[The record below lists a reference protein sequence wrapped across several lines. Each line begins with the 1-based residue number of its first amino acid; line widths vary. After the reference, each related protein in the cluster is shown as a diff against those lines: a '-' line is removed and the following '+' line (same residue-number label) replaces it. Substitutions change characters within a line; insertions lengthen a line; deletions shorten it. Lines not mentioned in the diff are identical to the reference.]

1 MIKIINKMKVILD
14 NIKIEHFE
22 YNKKHEM
29 MNWPNSFDL
38 FRWESILSI
47 YFNFINYD
55 YMRAMKD
62 DEEYMLLIAN
72 LELIDKNS
80 MNIDPYKIIEKYD
93 GYVVVIDIKK
103 ISKGPFHKKWMIDI
117 IDNEKLDK
125 ETIFLNKNFILEKIE
140 NHKKYY
146 QRYKFYIDFFEMKK
160 ASKSIIKNG
169 EFPFIGKF
177 KIKKNDEY
185 ISLNDSVNKPF
196 YQKYNTQ
203 IYGDHVKVN
212 GIGIIYNIV
221 YYLKSKNVSM
231 NDIHLCFTFNTNNI
245 KFYLEIIS
253 NNANLL
259 DEIINSFFKITEQNF
274 MEYDII
280 ETDNSKIDISNMIV
294 VYNMIDCK
302 SYTIYNKFS

>member
-146 QRYKFYIDFFEMKK
+146 QRYKFYMDFFEMKK

>member
-1 MIKIINKMKVILD
+1 M
-14 NIKIEHFE
+14 
-22 YNKKHEM
+22 
-29 MNWPNSFDL
+29 
-38 FRWESILSI
+38 
-47 YFNFINYD
+47 
-55 YMRAMKD
+55 
-62 DEEYMLLIAN
+62 
-72 LELIDKNS
+72 
-80 MNIDPYKIIEKYD
+80 
-93 GYVVVIDIKK
+93 
-103 ISKGPFHKKWMIDI
+103 
-117 IDNEKLDK
+117 
-125 ETIFLNKNFILEKIE
+125 
-140 NHKKYY
+140 
-146 QRYKFYIDFFEMKK
+146 DFFEMKK